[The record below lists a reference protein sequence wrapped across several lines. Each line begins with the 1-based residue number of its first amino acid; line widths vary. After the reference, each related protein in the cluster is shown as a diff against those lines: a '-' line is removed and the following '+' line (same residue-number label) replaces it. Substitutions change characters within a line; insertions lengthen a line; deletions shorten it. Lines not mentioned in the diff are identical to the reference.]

1 MSRNN
6 RGMKDEYTEELTLRI
21 KKLMEENP
29 SPLPDDRD
37 EDGESVFDD
46 VSSCFI
52 IGLKKHDRDLMAA
65 ALDAAAEKN
74 LYRNVSWDEDI
85 KRRIALWSKFPSV
98 CERLSKGE
106 KLEWKERKEGF
117 NTFIHTPEE
126 LLEIYSA
133 SPITRISPV
142 RELIDHVSDHIY
154 GLWLLLSSPR
164 VEALYSLI
172 KDYLASWLDDFVSL
186 LEKHVDELSDERE
199 IAPFVCVLMTD
210 EKYDAS
216 MKRALDLFS
225 SHLPSPSF
233 RSLLNLLPGSPLK
246 TAIALGNRTAYERLI
261 ATAIIPDDLVYPEND
276 VEILSSLFSLG
287 LLLPGTEEGRRAFM
301 LTLESYDPSAEIL
314 TRIFHPSYWDDDN
327 AYTMTPLTAAVKNV
341 NFSPEKYS
349 LIIRNKEDIE
359 RWNTSPHS
367 LSPLGYAL
375 LSHDRKKVDA
385 LLSLGADISWRD
397 RCGNSIFHYAVA
409 KIVEPHLIDRIVAV
423 TPMELI
429 ESRNKFGESAL
440 IDLRKGENSETV
452 PNGDMLASLYDRP
465 LSNSNNTLVTAP
477 DPYPEYRFRIGAFL
491 SLISERIWDVTM
503 VEHGFSNRFA
513 TIYVRSYSE
522 LERVYMSPFESSMT
536 YIIFIENVEDL
547 LREKRRRTEE
557 IISSLNLR
565 RNVTLIVSTQMP
577 FSSLLDNILSL
588 ADDWNIVMLPSLSR
602 LGFSRILNTG
612 RRIRTDGYSVLVRCN
627 GEFFRSCA
635 YYEKPRKSL

>member
-1 MSRNN
+1 
-6 RGMKDEYTEELTLRI
+6 MKDEYTEKITLRI

-29 SPLPDDRD
+29 SPLPDDWMEND
-37 EDGESVFDD
+37 ESVFDD
-46 VSSCFI
+46 VSSYFI
-52 IGLKKHDRDLMAA
+52 IGLKEGDRELMAA
-65 ALDAAAEKN
+65 ALDAAAERN

-85 KRRIALWSKFPSV
+85 KRRIAGWSKFLSV
-98 CERLSKGE
+98 CERLKSGE
-106 KLEWKERKEGF
+106 KLEWAKRKEGF

-126 LLEIYSA
+126 LLDIYSA
-133 SPITRISPV
+133 SPLTRISPV
-142 RELIDHVSDHIY
+142 GELIDHVSDHIY

-164 VEALYSLI
+164 TEALFYLI
-172 KDYLASWLDDFVSL
+172 RDYLASWLDDFLSL
-186 LEKHVDELSDERE
+186 LDKHIDELSDERE

-210 EKYDAS
+210 EKYDAA

-225 SHLPSPSF
+225 PHLPSPSF
-233 RSLLNLLPGSPLK
+233 RSSLNLLPGSPLK

-261 ATAIIPDDLVYPEND
+261 ATDIIPDDLVYPERD
-276 VEILSSLFSLG
+276 EEILSSLFSLG

-301 LTLESYDPSAEIL
+301 LTLESYNPSAEIL
-314 TRIFHPSYWDDDN
+314 KRIFHPSYWDDDN
-327 AYTMTPLTAAVKNV
+327 VYTMTPLTAAVKNV

-359 RWNTSPHS
+359 RWATSSHS

-397 RCGNSIFHYAVA
+397 RCGNSIFHYAAA
-409 KIVEPHLIDRIVAV
+409 KIIDPHLIDKIVAV

-429 ESRNKFGESAL
+429 ESRNRFGENAL
-440 IDLRKGENSETV
+440 LNLWEGENNEIV
-452 PNGDMLASLYDRP
+452 PNGNMLASLYDRP
-465 LSNSNNTLVTAP
+465 LSNANNTLVTAP

-491 SLISERIWDVTM
+491 SLISERIWNVTM

-513 TIYVRSYSE
+513 TIYVRSTTE

-547 LREKRRRTEE
+547 LREQRRRTEE
-557 IISSLNLR
+557 IISSLNTR
-565 RNVTLIVSTQMP
+565 HNVTLIVSTQMP
-577 FSSLLDNILSL
+577 FSSLLDNILPL
-588 ADDWNIVMLPSLSR
+588 ADDWNIVMLPALSR

-612 RRIRTDGYSVLVRCN
+612 RRIRTGGYSVLVRCN
-627 GEFFRSCA
+627 DEFFRSCA
-635 YYEKPRKSL
+635 FYEKPRKSL